1 MHRLL
6 GVLIA
11 AIAMTACGGKTHCY
25 DCGGPMTAPALG
37 ECRSD
42 MPPLACSDGAQDGCV
57 TGITDK
63 HACVP
68 AAPMTGGECGGEN
81 LGCADGLIDACTE
94 NLGRQ
99 HVCVVRPDWLDRSP
113 ATASDAAPETAPQ
126 PTGET
131 AAVYDGSVDTLLD
144 IDQPR
149 EQKPGGDWTEQVY
162 VGPKKY
168 DRLFI
173 VLTLATPG
181 EMMDPAK
188 GPLGAVD
195 HVDVFT
201 GTSTT
206 PVATIKRSDKT
217 AFTYTAETTDDF
229 AYDRG
234 NVIETHETMKLFLG
248 AKVGDYVKSAH
259 PFTIVLRARSAD
271 GKLVYEHSF
280 GGDEADE
287 YMAITPPRPY

>member
-1 MHRLL
+1 MMHRLL
-6 GVLIA
+6 GALVA
-11 AIAMTACGGKTHCY
+11 SIAMIACGGKTRCY
-25 DCGGPMTAPALG
+25 DCGGPMTVPALG

-42 MPPLACSDGAQDGCV
+42 MPTLACADGAQDGCE
-57 TGITDK
+57 TRITDK

-68 AAPMTGGECGGEN
+68 AQPVTGGECGGAS
-81 LGCADGLIDACTE
+81 LTCADGLVDACDD

-99 HVCVVRPDWLDRSP
+99 HVCVVRPAWLDTSP
-113 ATASDAAPETAPQ
+113 QTAPDAAPQ
-126 PTGET
+126 PPGET
-131 AAVYDGSVDTLLD
+131 ALVYDGSVDTLLD

-149 EQKPGGDWTEQVY
+149 EQKPGGDWTQQVY
-162 VGPKKY
+162 VGAKKY
-168 DRLFI
+168 DRLFV
-173 VLTLATPG
+173 VLTLATPA
-181 EMMDPAK
+181 ELLDPPK

-195 HVDVFT
+195 HVDLYT
-201 GTSTT
+201 GTDAT
-206 PVATIKRSDKT
+206 PLVTIKRSDKA

-234 NVIETHETMKLFLG
+234 SVIETHETMKLFLG

-259 PFTIVLRARSAD
+259 PFTVVLRARSAD
-271 GKLVYEHSF
+271 GKLVYEHTF